1 MARRTSVSGSTSH
14 NDMAANS
21 VVDGLDQIIHERRR
35 LGIVS
40 ALAANDRQTFAELK
54 AILQTTDGN
63 LSVHARRLEEAG
75 YIKVTKGFEERKPRT
90 EYRLTTKGRRALET
104 YLENMESILSK
115 TRHALERT

>member
-1 MARRTSVSGSTSH
+1 MERRTSVLGFTSR

-90 EYRLTTKGRRALET
+90 EYRLTPKGRRALEM
-104 YLENMESILSK
+104 YLEQMESILSE

>member
-1 MARRTSVSGSTSH
+1 
-14 NDMAANS
+14 MAANS

-54 AILQTTDGN
+54 AVLQTTDGN

-75 YIKVTKGFEERKPRT
+75 YVKVTKGFEERKPRT
-90 EYRLTTKGRRALET
+90 EYRLTTKGRRALEM
-104 YLENMESILSK
+104 YLEQMESILSQA
-115 TRHALERT
+115 RHALERT